1 MPIYHVSWPV
11 LYHFTARCGQDE
23 FMCGSGE
30 CIPQDAVCNSYPD
43 CYDESDESDQMC
55 FRELWPRNS

>member
-1 MPIYHVSWPV
+1 
-11 LYHFTARCGQDE
+11 
-23 FMCGSGE
+23 MCGSGE